1 MPRMPERHRRG
12 LAAGLIAGLITLIA
26 ATTAIAGETPSRADA
41 ACAAMGAGFRRV
53 PGSDTCMQVSGS
65 ADVTVGRA
73 AAASN
78 APNQGLQNTP
88 SAGATTAPP
97 DPWQRT
103 R

>member
-1 MPRMPERHRRG
+1 MPRMPERHRHGRAAG
-12 LAAGLIAGLITLIA
+12 RIAFIAALLAATA
-26 ATTAIAGETPSRADA
+26 AVAGEAPARPDA

-53 PGSDTCMQVSGS
+53 PGSDTCVQISGS
-65 ADVTVGRA
+65 ADVTVGRG

-88 SAGATTAPP
+88 SAGATTATP